1 MANDKEN
8 LLEKEILVE
17 EYILGK
23 EYYNKIQAMAK
34 DNGKNIE
41 K

>member
-1 MANDKEN
+1 MNSKEEKS
-8 LLEKEILVE
+8 LEKEIISE

-23 EYYNKIQAMAK
+23 EYYNKILDKAK
-34 DNGKNIE
+34 EENKNIE

>member
-1 MANDKEN
+1 MNSDKEKM
-8 LLEKEILVE
+8 LEKEILVE

-23 EYYNKIQAMAK
+23 EYYNKIQEKAREDSK
-34 DNGKNIE
+34 IIE

>member
-1 MANDKEN
+1 MENNKEN
-8 LLEKEILVE
+8 SIEKEIISE

-23 EYYNKIQAMAK
+23 KYYNKILDKAK
-34 DNGKNIE
+34 EEINKY

>member
-1 MANDKEN
+1 MDDEKEN

-23 EYYNKIQAMAK
+23 EYYNKIQEKAK
-34 DNGKNIE
+34 EDSKNIE

>member
-1 MANDKEN
+1 MENNKEN
-8 LLEKEILVE
+8 SIEKEIISE

-23 EYYNKIQAMAK
+23 EYYNKILDKAK
-34 DNGKNIE
+34 EEINKY

>member
-1 MANDKEN
+1 MDNKKEKTI
-8 LLEKEILVE
+8 EKEILVE

-23 EYYNKIQAMAK
+23 EYYNKIQEKARE
-34 DNGKNIE
+34 DIKNIE

>member
-1 MANDKEN
+1 MNNDKEKII
-8 LLEKEILVE
+8 EKEILAE

-23 EYYNKIQAMAK
+23 EYYNKILEKARQES
-34 DNGKNIE
+34 KNIE